1 MYIGLGFEGQR
12 RSDMRSRGHRL
23 ALGLWQWRTM
33 DVGKGVV
40 VAGAVEGPA
49 GDTAD
54 VKLSMPVVSVASSAS
69 ELACSIRT
77 LLTAACKSAPL
88 SAASIC
94 IFHMRGQ
101 SVVEESEEVILV
113 SVVVPIVL

>member
-1 MYIGLGFEGQR
+1 MVVVE
-12 RSDMRSRGHRL
+12 
-23 ALGLWQWRTM
+23 ALVGM
-33 DVGKGVV
+33 DVGKGVD

-54 VKLSMPVVSVASSAS
+54 LELSMSVVSVASSSS

-77 LLTAACKSAPL
+77 PWAAACNSAQL

-94 IFHMRGQ
+94 IFHMREP
-101 SVVEESEEVILV
+101 SAIEESEEVILV